1 MDKIKLGLIGVGYFG
16 NFHLLNIFNT
26 PFQLV
31 GIYDS
36 DAKKSNDI
44 GKKYNIQNYND
55 SDKLINDCDAV
66 VIAAPTINHYQL
78 IKNSI
83 SSGKHVFVEKPMCAN
98 RAEAEQ
104 IKILVGQSKIIL
116 QVGHI
121 ERFNPVFSEL
131 HLEKSDILNLE
142 MNRFATYNP
151 RGTDVSVIFDLMIH
165 DIDLVLNL
173 MGNDIN
179 EIFACGQSKLSNK
192 FEFATATLRFK
203 NGSCAT
209 MNSSIIHPYP
219 QRLMKIWTENQ
230 YIELDLGKKS
240 TKIYTYAKSPDSN
253 FNIFGEIEEKN
264 YPTSNSILEELNSF
278 HNSIISG
285 TESKVTVQNG
295 YEAIKIAEIISNK
308 IITP

>member
-1 MDKIKLGLIGVGYFG
+1 MNKIKLGLIGVGYFG
-16 NFHLLNIFNT
+16 KFHLLNIFNT
-26 PFQLV
+26 AFHLV
-31 GIYDS
+31 GIHDP
-36 DAKKSNDI
+36 DVKKSIDI
-44 GKKYNIQNYND
+44 TKKYNIQNYIN
-55 SDKLINDCDAV
+55 SDELINDCDAL
-66 VIAAPTINHYQL
+66 VIAAPTLNHYQL
-78 IKNSI
+78 LINSI

-98 RAEAEQ
+98 IAEAEQ
-104 IKILVGQSKIIL
+104 IKNLAEKSKIIL

-131 HLEKSDILNLE
+131 QIEKSEILNLE

-165 DIDLVLNL
+165 DIDLVLCL
-173 MGNDIN
+173 MGNNIN

-192 FEFATATLRFK
+192 FEFASATLQFN

-219 QRLMKIWTENQ
+219 QRLMKIWTKKQ

-240 TKIYTYAKSPDSN
+240 NKIYTYANYPDSN
-253 FNIFGEIEEKN
+253 FNIFEKIEEKN
-264 YPTSNSILEELNSF
+264 YPTSNSILDELNSF
-278 HNSIISG
+278 YNSIITGS
-285 TESKVTVQNG
+285 ESKVTVQHG

-308 IITP
+308 IINQ